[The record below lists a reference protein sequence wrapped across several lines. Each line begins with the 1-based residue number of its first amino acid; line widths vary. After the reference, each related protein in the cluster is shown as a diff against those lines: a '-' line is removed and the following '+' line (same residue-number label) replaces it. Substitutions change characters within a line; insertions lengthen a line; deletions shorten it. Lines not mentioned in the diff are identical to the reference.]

1 MHAFGRQLEHPPR
14 VVGMQEV
21 PRGPEHVGAQD
32 LAGVE
37 RGGHGRGIRSSLM
50 RHPRREPPLRR
61 QELLRLH
68 RDEAPH
74 DLGRRRVDG
83 RAQPL
88 HAEPEL
94 PQRREVH
101 RYCTSLRQVVAPPM
115 SVATTPMASST
126 RPPCHHSSDSAAPT
140 EAML

>member
-1 MHAFGRQLEHPPR
+1 MGLSTWVRRISPA
-14 VVGMQEV
+14 
-21 PRGPEHVGAQD
+21 
-32 LAGVE
+32 
-37 RGGHGRGIRSSLM
+37 SS
-50 RHPRREPPLRR
+50 
-61 QELLRLH
+61 
-68 RDEAPH
+68 AAATAAAS
-74 DLGRRRVDG
+74 GRRSCGTRAASPHCAGRNSCACTATKRRTTSGADASTG

-94 PQRREVH
+94 PQRPEVH